1 MTAIFLHFLSLKFLK
16 KTKKPRDIYQLCM
29 SSRYILWL
37 TFLDF
42 KNEMYPG
49 KDKED
54 LCVLV
59 LGVRV

>member
-1 MTAIFLHFLSLKFLK
+1 
-16 KTKKPRDIYQLCM
+16 M

-59 LGVRV
+59 LGSVCEGDGYQHQVWDITPRT